1 MKDHKG
7 LIVTILIIVA
17 PIVWFCIR
25 VSAIKSQVNFT
36 SGDYQDME
44 NTINKVSEE
53 YINNAQETESST
65 NQSDSGEK
73 SGSKY
78 GNPISKLITD
88 AKINVASTNVY
99 AEPDETSGVI
109 GSAYKD
115 VPITV
120 QDYPNGWSMIKIDE
134 LSGWVKTDY
143 ITKPEEDISEST
155 LGSVIGKNA
164 KIIVSTLRVRGSAEI
179 NDNNVIDSLDEGD
192 TVKIIGANEDETW
205 LQVQYNTKSGWISGN
220 TKYIK
225 IID

>member
-7 LIVTILIIVA
+7 LIVTMIIIIA
-17 PIVWFCIR
+17 PIVWFCVR
-25 VSAIKSQVNFT
+25 VSTIKSQVNFT

-44 NTINKVSEE
+44 DTINKLSEE
-53 YINNAQETESST
+53 YISAQEAEYASRAAE
-65 NQSDSGEK
+65 SGEK
-73 SGSKY
+73 TGSKY

-99 AEPDETSGVI
+99 AEPDESSGVI

-120 QDYPNGWSMIKIDE
+120 QDYPDGWSMIKIDE
-134 LSGWVKTDY
+134 LSGWVKTEF

-164 KIIVSTLRVRGSAEI
+164 KVIVSTLRVRGSAEI
-179 NDNNVIDSLDEGD
+179 NDNNIIDTLDEGD
-192 TVKIIGANEDETW
+192 VVKIIGANDDETW
-205 LQVQYNTKSGWISGN
+205 LEVQYNTKSGWISGN

-225 IID
+225 IVD